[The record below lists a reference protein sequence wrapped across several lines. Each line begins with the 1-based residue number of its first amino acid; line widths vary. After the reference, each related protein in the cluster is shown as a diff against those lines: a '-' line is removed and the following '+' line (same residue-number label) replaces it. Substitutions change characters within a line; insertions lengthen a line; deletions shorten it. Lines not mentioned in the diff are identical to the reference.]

1 MKRNKFFSPALMLE
15 GIKQTRVV
23 GICFAIISVLASC
36 GYPLLRLISYASMD
50 YDTLKAQPYFTIDIA
65 TFSMPIFLIQYIMP
79 IVMIFLLFNFMNIRK
94 ASDFYHSIPLSKT
107 CVYLTYTV
115 TALIWS
121 IVTVVVST
129 LLSFTIYALSLKTVI
144 NIEFIWPTIISSI
157 ILAMLVASIALLA
170 KGLSGTIFT
179 NIIITLIIM
188 FLPRVIILL
197 YTTAINTSVKITD
210 VSFMSLTDI
219 YNNIIFAPFI
229 YNNSFLIEKTAPI
242 LNASTQWY
250 SLILAIIYF
259 VIGFFIHKFRKS
271 ESAGKS
277 AAYKGVQPVVR
288 ILIGS
293 IPLLLISFNLAC
305 GLKVY
310 TEFWLIGILVSLLA
324 YFLYELIT
332 TKSAKKLLISIPF
345 YLIAILAN
353 AIFIIAC
360 VSERNFI
367 LNDIPEPSE
376 ISSVSISYNNDYL
389 NVVYINDN
397 YYKYKTEN
405 IKYDD
410 KGLIDH
416 LQSSLVETVEKV
428 KEDDFSKFYSE
439 NYIYYDV
446 IFHCSSGRDI
456 KRRVYVNINKLGG
469 SENLSLDSYIHKNK
483 EYENAIYSLSLIHI

>member
-129 LLSFTIYALSLKTVI
+129 LLSFIIYALSLKTVI

-197 YTTAINTSVKITD
+197 
-210 VSFMSLTDI
+210 
-219 YNNIIFAPFI
+219 
-229 YNNSFLIEKTAPI
+229 
-242 LNASTQWY
+242 
-250 SLILAIIYF
+250 
-259 VIGFFIHKFRKS
+259 
-271 ESAGKS
+271 
-277 AAYKGVQPVVR
+277 
-288 ILIGS
+288 
-293 IPLLLISFNLAC
+293 
-305 GLKVY
+305 
-310 TEFWLIGILVSLLA
+310 
-324 YFLYELIT
+324 
-332 TKSAKKLLISIPF
+332 
-345 YLIAILAN
+345 
-353 AIFIIAC
+353 
-360 VSERNFI
+360 
-367 LNDIPEPSE
+367 
-376 ISSVSISYNNDYL
+376 
-389 NVVYINDN
+389 
-397 YYKYKTEN
+397 
-405 IKYDD
+405 
-410 KGLIDH
+410 
-416 LQSSLVETVEKV
+416 
-428 KEDDFSKFYSE
+428 
-439 NYIYYDV
+439 
-446 IFHCSSGRDI
+446 
-456 KRRVYVNINKLGG
+456 
-469 SENLSLDSYIHKNK
+469 
-483 EYENAIYSLSLIHI
+483 LSLIHI